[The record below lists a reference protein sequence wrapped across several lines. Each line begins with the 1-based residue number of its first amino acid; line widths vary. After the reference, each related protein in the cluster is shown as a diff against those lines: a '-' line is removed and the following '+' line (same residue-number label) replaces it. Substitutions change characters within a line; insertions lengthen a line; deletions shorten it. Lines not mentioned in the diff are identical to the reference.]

1 MNECL
6 NGKSCPVCDRE
17 SATRPFIDELYDDR
31 FGFPETVSIQ
41 RCLRCDL
48 FFTWPRF
55 SGDIS
60 SLYEARY
67 QRKALEPKAIFRDAQ
82 VEVRRSRFVRW
93 FLGLGQYFAA
103 KNSNILDIGSGS
115 GQSVLEAK
123 LMGIEAV
130 GYDVDRHS
138 SVLGADLGIRILSG
152 EEISSSVEK
161 IKFDWIQLNQVV
173 EHYVNPVS
181 SLQEISDLLSPGGRV
196 FISTPNSKSLSRR
209 ITGKRW
215 IHWHV
220 PYHQQHFNPKSIKQ
234 LLSELG
240 FGNIRIVFRTPSL
253 WLIIQLRALLS
264 RPSLGSESQLWKPQ
278 DPSSGGGEESP
289 KRYVLVP
296 LMIVSVVARVLDF
309 CRLGDC
315 LVVIAEKKT

>member
-1 MNECL
+1 
-6 NGKSCPVCDRE
+6 
-17 SATRPFIDELYDDR
+17 
-31 FGFPETVSIQ
+31 
-41 RCLRCDL
+41 
-48 FFTWPRF
+48 
-55 SGDIS
+55 
-60 SLYEARY
+60 
-67 QRKALEPKAIFRDAQ
+67 
-82 VEVRRSRFVRW
+82 
-93 FLGLGQYFAA
+93 
-103 KNSNILDIGSGS
+103 
-115 GQSVLEAK
+115 
-123 LMGIEAV
+123 
-130 GYDVDRHS
+130 
-138 SVLGADLGIRILSG
+138 
-152 EEISSSVEK
+152 
-161 IKFDWIQLNQVV
+161 
-173 EHYVNPVS
+173 
-181 SLQEISDLLSPGGRV
+181 V